1 MPNRDQI
8 ILVVGATGKQGGAV
22 LRHLRDR
29 GFPVRALTR
38 NPSKPEARELAGSGT
53 EVVHGDM
60 EDFDSLRR
68 ALDGVYGVF
77 AMATPYE
84 KGSESEIRE
93 GKALVDA
100 AQRAAVS
107 HFVYSS
113 VGSAHRGTG
122 IPHFDSKYEI
132 EKHLRATGL
141 QYTILRPVFFMENWE
156 GMRQQIEQGI
166 LAQPLRPDACL
177 QMIAVSDIGVFAT
190 MAFEHPGK
198 WRSRELDIAGDEPS
212 MTETAEVFG
221 RVLGREVRYQ
231 QVPWD
236 EFEKR
241 SGREAMIMYRWFD
254 EKGYEADIP
263 SLRSEHPGLMKLERW
278 LRVNAW
284 DRVLTAR

>member
-1 MPNRDQI
+1 MPNRSRT

-29 GFPVRALTR
+29 AFPVRALTR
-38 NPSKPEARELAGSGT
+38 DPSKPAARELAGSGI

-60 EDFDSLRR
+60 EDFDSIRR
-68 ALDGVYGVF
+68 ALEGVHGVF

-84 KGSESEIRE
+84 KGIETEVRE

-113 VGSAHRGTG
+113 VASADRGTG

-132 EKHLRATGL
+132 EKHLRSTGL
-141 QYTILRPVFFMENWE
+141 QYTIVRPVFFMENWE
-156 GMRQQIEQGI
+156 AMRPQIEQGV
-166 LAQPLRPDACL
+166 LAQPLRRDTRL
-177 QMIAVSDIGVFAT
+177 QMIAVSDIGAFTT

-198 WRSRELDIAGDEPS
+198 WRSREVDIAGDELS
-212 MTETAEVFG
+212 MEETAEVLG

-231 QVPWD
+231 QTPWD
-236 EFEKR
+236 QFEKQ
-241 SGREAMIMYRWFD
+241 SGPEATIMYRWFD
-254 EKGYEADIP
+254 DKGYEADIA
-263 SLRSEHPGLMKLERW
+263 SLRTEHPGLMRLERW
-278 LRVNAW
+278 LRVHAW
-284 DRVLTAR
+284 DRALVSP